1 MEAAK
6 AEAPEEFALTAEQ
19 QPQWNAARA
28 KLKTDIMGVTDKV
41 ASGEVKATELREK
54 FKEVFDAE
62 REAVAKF
69 LSADQLAKYD
79 EWIKVEKRPY
89 SL

>member
-1 MEAAK
+1 
-6 AEAPEEFALTAEQ
+6 
-19 QPQWNAARA
+19 
-28 KLKTDIMGVTDKV
+28 MGVTDKV